1 MLSHGF
7 RVDPAELGP
16 APANFLLA
24 PSVPPQLPV
33 LERSRLFITHGGMNS
48 TMEALWYGVPLVV
61 VPQMPE
67 QALTSRRVAELGLG
81 AALDPS
87 AITAEKLAA
96 AVRTIDTEPS
106 YADNVAEMR
115 KHCHDAGGA
124 SKAADVLMKRARY

>member
-1 MLSHGF
+1 
-7 RVDPAELGP
+7 
-16 APANFLLA
+16 
-24 PSVPPQLPV
+24 
-33 LERSRLFITHGGMNS
+33 MNS